1 MDKILLFLKTH
12 ISTASINSVAL
23 VIKLLEKLSMLKSIF
38 TKKTVVI
45 TSVLIL
51 ILSSTL
57 TVLMF
62 TVIYKYEI
70 SDFIEIRSNEDV
82 YKYSFPGDGSEQNP
96 FLIEGLKFKSNEEF
110 DLRIHNTNYSF
121 IIRNCLFT
129 NTEYCLRLYNCRSGS
144 ISVEDNTFKV
154 DSENHKYSRSTTM
167 QDSSNIT
174 IKKNKFLGYSSIL
187 QFGIWYRN
195 CSDVLIQENY
205 FNLQDF
211 HFGYGQDLIID
222 NNQFE
227 TEDDFSCIVK
237 TFQITNVTI
246 SSNRNSKGRIAF
258 GASQCRE
265 VKIFNNTLTKGDFF
279 LRNDEIEDY
288 YTHYVENNKIACRD
302 YGFLVNISNLE
313 LTSEFSKIHLIQSSN
328 VTINNQNLN
337 DISSGVR
344 LEFCS
349 NSSIVN
355 STISDTSAD
364 GIEIYYSNNTLVS
377 GNQILRTRSQSI
389 YISSSRNTT
398 ILNNTINDSYENGEY
413 EGYQHHYTRSIEVID
428 SPYSTIENN
437 VVSSNRCSL
446 KFENSPYSSIIS
458 NRFNSIDIDSLDIN
472 TMNIVNNSL
481 NNKELGIFIN
491 QNNFSI
497 SSDYSQF
504 IVVNCSKVS
513 IESESYNIFEAKV
526 GLFHSSSYINISYC
540 SFTSTKRTY
549 CTALR
554 FDNCTSIQFRY
565 VEVDFCDIGISIAN
579 SNNTVFKSLTVRNS
593 YDDGIECYNVHNI
606 TFEDSYFINCR
617 REGLNLIA
625 AQNIMISNAYC
636 ESSSIWISN
645 SNNIT
650 LQNSE
655 FRDCLTC
662 IYTEDSTMI
671 SILNNSFNY
680 EFSAIAVNSNSGL
693 IVYCNIIN
701 NTLVGGFSGINL
713 GGISSPVLIERNA
726 VFNNTLDKPWGKSQ
740 GIYAKHCE
748 DLTITNNY
756 IGYNSRGIFLES
768 SSYSNISLNNF
779 DNNFGYAIELSKFSH
794 NNLIF
799 MNNFYDN
806 NINGDFQAYD
816 EGEDNKWNSDDH
828 IGNYWSNCIKQDN
841 CKIDGE
847 ALTYD
852 YNPLDT
858 PVDIPYNAS
867 YFNIEVSESSYSLEI
882 FTLIL
887 AALTIGV
894 IQKRRKHND
903 IRY

>member
-154 DSENHKYSRSTTM
+154 DSENHKYSTSTTM

-437 VVSSNRCSL
+437 VVSANLCSL
-446 KFENSPYSSIIS
+446 KFEHSPYSSIIS
-458 NRFNSIDIDSLDIN
+458 NRFNSIDIDSL
-472 TMNIVNNSL
+472 
-481 NNKELGIFIN
+481 
-491 QNNFSI
+491 
-497 SSDYSQF
+497 
-504 IVVNCSKVS
+504 
-513 IESESYNIFEAKV
+513 
-526 GLFHSSSYINISYC
+526 
-540 SFTSTKRTY
+540 
-549 CTALR
+549 
-554 FDNCTSIQFRY
+554 
-565 VEVDFCDIGISIAN
+565 
-579 SNNTVFKSLTVRNS
+579 RNS
-593 YDDGIECYNVHNI
+593 
-606 TFEDSYFINCR
+606 
-617 REGLNLIA
+617 
-625 AQNIMISNAYC
+625 
-636 ESSSIWISN
+636 
-645 SNNIT
+645 
-650 LQNSE
+650 
-655 FRDCLTC
+655 
-662 IYTEDSTMI
+662 
-671 SILNNSFNY
+671 
-680 EFSAIAVNSNSGL
+680 
-693 IVYCNIIN
+693 
-701 NTLVGGFSGINL
+701 
-713 GGISSPVLIERNA
+713 
-726 VFNNTLDKPWGKSQ
+726 
-740 GIYAKHCE
+740 
-748 DLTITNNY
+748 
-756 IGYNSRGIFLES
+756 
-768 SSYSNISLNNF
+768 
-779 DNNFGYAIELSKFSH
+779 
-794 NNLIF
+794 
-799 MNNFYDN
+799 
-806 NINGDFQAYD
+806 
-816 EGEDNKWNSDDH
+816 
-828 IGNYWSNCIKQDN
+828 
-841 CKIDGE
+841 
-847 ALTYD
+847 
-852 YNPLDT
+852 
-858 PVDIPYNAS
+858 
-867 YFNIEVSESSYSLEI
+867 
-882 FTLIL
+882 
-887 AALTIGV
+887 
-894 IQKRRKHND
+894 
-903 IRY
+903 